1 MDGILILQ
9 ANRKRVLW
17 WLIYQPIA
25 ILSILALAAYTLYLR
40 IVSEKEFFHCA
51 IRESMYLLFLV
62 TILAYVGVHIYFFIV
77 IIELYLEIKAAEPT
91 PVPEDAE
98 AKITKEEELQL
109 LETPKVETA
118 DETDKKEEEK
128 PADEEKPKEEETKKE
143 KKPRCGN
150 LNCAKDI
157 FKCPSIGNCI
167 GPDHFE

>member
-1 MDGILILQ
+1 
-9 ANRKRVLW
+9 
-17 WLIYQPIA
+17 
-25 ILSILALAAYTLYLR
+25 
-40 IVSEKEFFHCA
+40 
-51 IRESMYLLFLV
+51 MYLLFLI
-62 TILAYVGVHIYFFIV
+62 TILGYIAVHIYFFIV

-91 PVPEDAE
+91 PVPEDPE

-128 PADEEKPKEEETKKE
+128 PAEEDVKTKEEEAEPKKE
-143 KKPRCGN
+143 KKSKCGK
-150 LNCAKDI
+150 LNCTKDI

>member
-1 MDGILILQ
+1 
-9 ANRKRVLW
+9 
-17 WLIYQPIA
+17 
-25 ILSILALAAYTLYLR
+25 LSILVLAVYTLYLR
-40 IVSEKEFFHCA
+40 IAVSEKEFYHCW
-51 IRESMYLLFLV
+51 IKESMYLLFLV
-62 TILAYVGVHIYFFIV
+62 AILAYVGVHIYFFIV

-109 LETPKVETA
+109 LETPKVENS
-118 DETDKKEEEK
+118 DETDKVDEK
-128 PADEEKPKEEETKKE
+128 PAEDEKKEEAEKKE
-143 KKPRCGN
+143 KKNRCAK